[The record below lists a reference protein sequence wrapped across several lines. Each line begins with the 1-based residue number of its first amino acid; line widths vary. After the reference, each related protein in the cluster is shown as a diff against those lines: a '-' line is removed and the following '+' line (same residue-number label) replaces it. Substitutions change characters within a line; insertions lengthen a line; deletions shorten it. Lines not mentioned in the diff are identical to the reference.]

1 LWAAKNQ
8 KKRFGSQEKADLSIS
23 LRLVLRH
30 RPSPD
35 IKSEETLINIPP
47 PRRREALPSKS
58 IDKMGILD
66 KIKDIEAEMNRTQ
79 KNKATEH
86 HIGLMKARLAKL
98 RAQVP
103 RVQPH

>member
-1 LWAAKNQ
+1 
-8 KKRFGSQEKADLSIS
+8 
-23 LRLVLRH
+23 
-30 RPSPD
+30 
-35 IKSEETLINIPP
+35 
-47 PRRREALPSKS
+47 
-58 IDKMGILD
+58 MGILD

-103 RVQPH
+103 CGHINSEITF

>member
-1 LWAAKNQ
+1 
-8 KKRFGSQEKADLSIS
+8 
-23 LRLVLRH
+23 
-30 RPSPD
+30 
-35 IKSEETLINIPP
+35 
-47 PRRREALPSKS
+47 
-58 IDKMGILD
+58 MGILD

-103 RVQPH
+103 CSHINSEINLTIF